1 MRANTRTKILNIF
14 VFSMVNLNGALD
26 AILRNHPAR
35 TDPQAK
41 LAYAP
46 TISSVPIPTTSL
58 NQNSTSMGG
67 FICVFSRMCSVKKCD
82 MS

>member
-1 MRANTRTKILNIF
+1 
-14 VFSMVNLNGALD
+14 MVNLNGALD

-58 NQNSTSMGG
+58 NQVREWGG
-67 FICVFSRMCSVKKCD
+67 VHMCCVAAHVKCKEI
-82 MS
+82 